1 MAKLPPIRKVETFE
15 DIVQLTKDILTRSYG
30 YVWNPRNIYA
40 KIKFI
45 DEDKKITE
53 FRIKSEVY
61 ERIKRVLNS

>member
-45 DEDKKITE
+45 DEDKKSPSLELKVRCT
-53 FRIKSEVY
+53 RG
-61 ERIKRVLNS
+61 

>member
-15 DIVQLTKDILTRSYG
+15 DIVQLTKDILTREYG

-40 KIKFI
+40 KIKLI